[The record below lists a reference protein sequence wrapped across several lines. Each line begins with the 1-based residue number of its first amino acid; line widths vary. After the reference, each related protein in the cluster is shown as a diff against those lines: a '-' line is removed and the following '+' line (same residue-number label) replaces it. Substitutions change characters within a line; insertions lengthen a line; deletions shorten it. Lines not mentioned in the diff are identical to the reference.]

1 MFGYVR
7 PALTQLSQE
16 EKELYQSAYCGLCH
30 EMGKRHGFWTR
41 FTLNYDLTLLA
52 ILLQICQG
60 GDRTVCQRCP
70 AHPIRK
76 PKACLRGPG
85 MERAA
90 DVSLILTWH
99 KLDDDVKDHGFWSG
113 LPYRFLRRWFHRP
126 YRRAAQACPGFVDQ
140 VQGCL
145 ERLDQLE
152 AQRSTRLD
160 AVAHEFAAM
169 LASAASEQAQGDQAR
184 ILQQLLYHLGRWIY
198 LMDAWDDLDEDR
210 ACGRYNPLDAR
221 FEGKA
226 KEEQEYVAT
235 TCTHSVRLAYSA
247 ASLLELG
254 EWERVLEN
262 ILCVGLPAVQ
272 SAVMDGRWKEIKKLH
287 KGRYMHERSV

>member
-7 PALTQLSQE
+7 PALNQLSQE
-16 EKELYQSAYCGLCH
+16 KKDLYQSAYCGLCH
-30 EMGKRHGFWTR
+30 EMGKRYGFWAR

-70 AHPIRK
+70 AHPFRK
-76 PKACLRGPG
+76 PKACLRGAG

-99 KLDDDVKDHGFWSG
+99 KLDDDVKDHGFWRG
-113 LPYRFLRRWFHRP
+113 LPYRGLRWWFRKP
-126 YRRAAQACPGFVDQ
+126 YRSAAQACPSFVKQ
-140 VQGCL
+140 VERCL
-145 ERLDQLE
+145 EQLHQLE
-152 AQRSTRLD
+152 VQCSSRLD
-160 AVAHEFAAM
+160 AVAHAFAQM
-169 LASAASEQAQGDQAR
+169 LASAAADMAQGEQER
-184 ILQQLLYHLGRWIY
+184 ILEQLLYHLGRWIY
-198 LMDAWDDLDEDR
+198 LMDAWDDLEEDL

-221 FEGKA
+221 FQGNA
-226 KEEQEYVAT
+226 KEEQDYIAT

-254 EWERVLEN
+254 EWECVMEN
-262 ILCVGLPAVQ
+262 IFCLGLPAVQ
-272 SAVMDGRWKEIKKLH
+272 SAVLDGRWKEIKKLH